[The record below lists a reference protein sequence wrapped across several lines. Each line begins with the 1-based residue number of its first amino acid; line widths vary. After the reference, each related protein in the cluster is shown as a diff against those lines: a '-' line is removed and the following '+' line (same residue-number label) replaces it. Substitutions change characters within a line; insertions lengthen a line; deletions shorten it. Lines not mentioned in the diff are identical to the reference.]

1 VEEEEEEEE
10 ESGRMVWRIVG
21 GGCFPQP
28 CCRDCRC
35 SVGTADPV
43 VGTEIGVV
51 ENTDRRMVVR
61 EEMESLSVEYF

>member
-1 VEEEEEEEE
+1 VEEEEE

-28 CCRDCRC
+28 CCRRDCRC